1 MAENWCILYESSRS
15 MRFNYARYSE
25 HGVDML
31 ATEFCLR
38 GDFFFKLWLEN
49 NVKDQTFRYSLGDLS
64 SYVENIPFIDWLLEQ
79 PTGSESYR
87 RGQYIYIRTLLPA
100 SPV

>member
-1 MAENWCILYESSRS
+1 MVSDALGGYARKGMAENWCILYEFPND

-31 ATEFCLR
+31 ATKFCLR

-49 NVKDQTFRYSLGDLS
+49 NVKGQTFRYSLGGFVFLCGKHT
-64 SYVENIPFIDWLLEQ
+64 IH
-79 PTGSESYR
+79 
-87 RGQYIYIRTLLPA
+87 
-100 SPV
+100 